1 MTSPFSR
8 AAGHKGKIVAIALAC
23 ILLSLVAMLLVIN
36 FSSGEKQITQ
46 KVPRLYSLEDPQFQ
60 RTMGA
65 MLGPQILDGNH
76 FKTLLNG
83 DQIFPSMLEAIRGA
97 QKSVNLETYIYWAG
111 DIGRTFA
118 NALSERARAGVPVH
132 VLIDW
137 VGSSKMEPALLEEM
151 RKSGVQIR
159 KFHPLRWYNLGRLND
174 RTHRKLLVV
183 DGRIGFTGGVGIA
196 PEWTGHAQDP
206 QHWRDSHFRVE
217 GPVVA
222 QMQAVLLDN
231 WTKTTGEVLHGS
243 AYFPP
248 LPALREPS
256 GRAQVFSSSP
266 EGGSESMHLMYL
278 LAITAAQRS
287 IDISNSYFVPDEMTR
302 HALTD
307 ALQRGVRVRILTPG
321 NHIDAET
328 VRESSRGL
336 WGELLRLGAQIH
348 EYQPTMFHCKVMVVD
363 GLMVSVGSTNFD
375 DRSFRMNDESNLNI
389 YDAAFAREQTAVF
402 EDDLRH
408 ARQVTYAAWQARPW
422 TEKLREKAA
431 SWLAPAL

>member
-1 MTSPFSR
+1 MKSPFSR
-8 AAGHKGKIVAIALAC
+8 VVTHKARFIGIALAC
-23 ILLSLVAMLLVIN
+23 VLASLVAMLLIIN

-46 KVPRLYSLEDPQFQ
+46 KVDRLYSLEDPQFQ
-60 RTMGA
+60 RTIGA
-65 MLGPQILDGNH
+65 MLGSQIVDGNR
-76 FKTLLNG
+76 FQTLLNG

-97 QKSVNLETYIYWAG
+97 QKSINFETYIYWSG
-111 DIGRTFA
+111 DIGRAFA
-118 NALSERARAGVPVH
+118 DALSERARAGVPVH

-137 VGSSKMEPALLEEM
+137 VGSSKMEPTLLDEM
-151 RKSGVQIR
+151 RNSGVQIK
-159 KFHPLRWYNLGRLND
+159 KFHPLRWYTLGRLND

-231 WTKTTGEVLHGS
+231 WTKTTGQVLHGT

-248 LPALREPS
+248 LQALQVPS

-278 LAITAAQRS
+278 LAITASQHS
-287 IDISNSYFVPDEMTR
+287 IDIANSYFVPDEMTR
-302 HALTD
+302 HALAD
-307 ALQRGVRVRILTPG
+307 ALKRGVRVRILTPG
-321 NHIDAET
+321 DHIDAET
-328 VRESSRGL
+328 VRASSRGL
-336 WGELLRLGAQIH
+336 WGDMLRLGAQIH
-348 EYQPTMFHCKVMVVD
+348 EYQPTMFHCKVMIVD

-389 YDAAFAREQTAVF
+389 YDAVFAKEQTTVF
-402 EDDLRH
+402 EEDLRH
-408 ARQVTYAAWQARPW
+408 SRQVTYAAWQARPW
-422 TEKLREKAA
+422 TEKLHEKAA
-431 SWLAPAL
+431 SLLAPIL